1 MSNMNK
7 YKVVSIISILS
18 ILFLELYQIADK
30 EVINN
35 SSKNNINEHAK
46 RKAEIIKINS
56 NSSIEAYI
64 EAKKQQEY
72 YKDVS
77 ILLKEYAI
85 KEMESKSID
94 KIYLN
99 GVYVNLYTRKQKGDS
114 TKTEQIIKLSY

>member
-1 MSNMNK
+1 MNK

-114 TKTEQIIKLSY
+114 TKTKQIIKLSY

>member
-114 TKTEQIIKLSY
+114 TKTKQIIKLSY

>member
-99 GVYVNLYTRKQKGDS
+99 GVYVNLYTGKQKGDS
-114 TKTEQIIKLSY
+114 TKTKQIIKLSY